1 MRSLLTATDH
11 PSVAKE
17 GLDIRAS
24 ELEGRE
30 VIMSQASKPFNP
42 EEVRVIV
49 ASLQQPAV
57 FLNMVSD
64 WPALKWNVEYLSHVL
79 NGKPL
84 KFRIGERNMTK
95 VPQFETH
102 CEYVQATLQEFLV
115 WLHGGSDVSA
125 GLFAAFP
132 RSRYW
137 AYADYKYIAMTFEEK
152 AEVFQDIIWSDF
164 GFPGRDGR
172 DSTLWIGSEAANTPC
187 HLDSYGCNLVLQVQ
201 GRKRWHL
208 FPPEDT
214 SFLYPS
220 RIPYEESSIFSSVNV
235 VNPDLERFPRFRGA
249 RPHVV
254 TLHPGEVLFVP
265 KHWWHYVESLD
276 PVTVSINS
284 WIELDD
290 DDEARVGEALTRTVV
305 CALKSVDPRADI
317 ASWLNT
323 TEAAVTSHETNLHY
337 VNLAVQACLDKPKIC
352 SAKGRNTSARGSSAF
367 SRKRKCGSG
376 EEAEHSA
383 ATDAVRNPAEPISTL
398 TPSIPFGPN
407 LVSVARE
414 AAAVAQHGVP
424 SVPRD
429 DNISL
434 TNNLEAN
441 YCCGRKD
448 CNSKPTGV
456 HRAVISTDELLN
468 CLVHPDVI
476 SLMTEILLDRHCSH

>member
-1 MRSLLTATDH
+1 M
-11 PSVAKE
+11 E
-17 GLDIRAS
+17 GLDIRSA
-24 ELEGRE
+24 ELEGRP
-30 VIMSQASKPFNP
+30 VIMSQDSKPFNP
-42 EEVRVIV
+42 EEVRVIM

-84 KFRIGERNMTK
+84 KFRIGERKITK

-102 CEYVQATLQEFLV
+102 CGYVQATLQEFLV
-115 WLHGGSDVSA
+115 WLHGESDVSA
-125 GLFAAFP
+125 GPFNSFP
-132 RSRYW
+132 RSQYW
-137 AYADYKYIAMTFEEK
+137 AYADYKYIAMTLEEK
-152 AEVFQDIIWSDF
+152 AELFQEVIWSDF

-214 SFLYPS
+214 TYLYS
-220 RIPYEESSIFSSVNV
+220 TRIPYEESSIFSSVNV
-235 VNPDLERFPRFRGA
+235 VNPDLERFPRFRAA
-249 RPHVV
+249 RLHAV
-254 TLHPGEVLFVP
+254 TLHPGE
-265 KHWWHYVESLD
+265 
-276 PVTVSINS
+276 
-284 WIELDD
+284 DD

-305 CALKSVDPRADI
+305 CALKSADPCADV
-317 ASWLNT
+317 ASWLNA

-337 VNLAVQACLDKPKIC
+337 VNLAVQACLDKPNFV
-352 SAKGRNTSARGSSAF
+352 KGRNPSARGLSSF
-367 SRKRKCGSG
+367 SKKRKCDSG
-376 EEAEHSA
+376 EGAEHSA
-383 ATDAVRNPAEPISTL
+383 TTDAVRNLAEPKSIL
-398 TPSIPFGPN
+398 TTSIPFGPN
-407 LVSVARE
+407 LVPVGRE
-414 AAAVAQHGVP
+414 AAAAVQHRVSSIPG
-424 SVPRD
+424 
-429 DNISL
+429 DNSL

-441 YCCGRKD
+441 HCSGRMD

-456 HRAVISTDELLN
+456 HRTAISTDELLN

>member
-1 MRSLLTATDH
+1 
-11 PSVAKE
+11 
-17 GLDIRAS
+17 
-24 ELEGRE
+24 
-30 VIMSQASKPFNP
+30 MSQDTKPFNP
-42 EEVRVIV
+42 GEVRAIV

-64 WPALKWNVEYLSHVL
+64 WPALKWDVAYLSHL
-79 NGKPL
+79 INGKPL
-84 KFRIGERNMTK
+84 KFRIGERMMNK

-115 WLHGGSDVSA
+115 WLHGEPDLPPGPFSS
-125 GLFAAFP
+125 FP
-132 RSRYW
+132 RSQYW

-152 AEVFQDIIWSDF
+152 AELFQDVIWSDF

-214 SFLYPS
+214 SLLYPT

-235 VNPDLERFPRFRGA
+235 VNPDLEHFPRFRGA

-254 TLHPGEVLFVP
+254 TLRPGEVLFVP
-265 KHWWHYVESLD
+265 RHWWHYVESLD

-284 WIELDD
+284 WIELAD

-305 CALKSVDPRADI
+305 CALKSADLCHDT

-323 TEAAVTSHETNLHY
+323 TEVAVTSHETNLHY
-337 VNLAVQACLDKPKIC
+337 VNLAVQACLDKPKIYPA
-352 SAKGRNTSARGSSAF
+352 SSTKSGNHPVRGWSAF
-367 SRKRKCGSG
+367 SKKRKCDSG
-376 EEAEHSA
+376 EGAGQSA
-383 ATDAVRNPAEPISTL
+383 ATDAVRSPVKEKSVL
-398 TPSIPFGPN
+398 TPSISFGPN
-407 LVSVARE
+407 LIPVCRE
-414 AAAVAQHGVP
+414 ADAAVED
-424 SVPRD
+424 SVSSVSED
-429 DNISL
+429 HNNSL
-434 TNNLEAN
+434 TNNLEVNN
-441 YCCGRKD
+441 YRERMD
-448 CNSKPTGV
+448 CHSKPAGTGI
-456 HRAVISTDELLN
+456 HRTTISTDDLLN

-476 SLMTEILLDRHCSH
+476 RLMTEILLDRHSSH